1 MDLIRFK
8 KVDEDNAF
16 HDVLLLFFSFFFRS
30 DEIFFDEKTGIVI
43 FEVDSV

>member
-16 HDVLLLFFSFFFRS
+16 HDVLLLFFFFFRS

>member
-16 HDVLLLFFSFFFRS
+16 HDVLLLLLFFFRS

-43 FEVDSV
+43 FEIDSV

>member
-16 HDVLLLFFSFFFRS
+16 HDVLLLFFFFQIRR
-30 DEIFFDEKTGIVI
+30 DFFDEKTGIVI

>member
-16 HDVLLLFFSFFFRS
+16 HDVLLLLLFFFQIRR
-30 DEIFFDEKTGIVI
+30 DFFDEKTGIVI

>member
-16 HDVLLLFFSFFFRS
+16 HDVLLLLFFFRS

>member
-16 HDVLLLFFSFFFRS
+16 HDVLLLLFFFFRS
-30 DEIFFDEKTGIVI
+30 NEIFFDEKTGIVI